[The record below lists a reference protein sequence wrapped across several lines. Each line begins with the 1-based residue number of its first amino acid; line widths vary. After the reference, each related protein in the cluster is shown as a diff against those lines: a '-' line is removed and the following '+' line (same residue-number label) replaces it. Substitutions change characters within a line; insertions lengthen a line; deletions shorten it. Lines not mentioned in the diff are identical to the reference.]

1 MASTRNFTVSEFL
14 VSLKQHDHF
23 YSFSNT
29 VLLPLKSEKAKALIQ
44 LMSLLLFRIIV
55 LQEPISLYRVYHTVL
70 QFFCNKSVVVNN
82 VKCRLKENSSQNNA
96 TQLGSS
102 KNWQKVVVTIALLY
116 YSNIADYQNPQQIY
130 CSKVGSFLLMFKG
143 KRVP

>member
-1 MASTRNFTVSEFL
+1 MRQTSTRDFTVSEFW
-14 VSLKQHDHF
+14 VSLKQHNHF

-70 QFFCNKSVVVNN
+70 QFSCKKFVVVNHY
-82 VKCRLKENSSQNNA
+82 ENKL
-96 TQLGSS
+96 T
-102 KNWQKVVVTIALLY
+102 KNIRPMDILQTYTSI
-116 YSNIADYQNPQQIY
+116 
-130 CSKVGSFLLMFKG
+130 
-143 KRVP
+143 